1 MIVVEVVVVV
11 MVVVVVVVV
20 VLVVRVE
27 CCSDGSGRYC
37 SCGRIQLLATTTLL
51 LRVDAT
57 MHTQRLQED
66 TAIGAH
72 TDLI

>member
-11 MVVVVVVVV
+11 MVVVV
-20 VLVVRVE
+20 LVVRVGSS
-27 CCSDGSGRYC
+27 CSDGSGRYC

-72 TDLI
+72 TDMI